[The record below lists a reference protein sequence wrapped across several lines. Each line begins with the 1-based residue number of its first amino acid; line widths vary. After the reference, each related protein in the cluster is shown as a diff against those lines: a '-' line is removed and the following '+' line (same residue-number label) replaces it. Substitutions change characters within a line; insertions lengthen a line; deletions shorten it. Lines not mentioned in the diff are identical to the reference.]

1 MELIELVS
9 VGTYL
14 RGDGMTF
21 PMNADGS
28 TNIYEEEGVH
38 VCDIEPDED
47 WMTTLSDADRA
58 IVAGFLVGNS

>member
-14 RGDGMTF
+14 RRDGMTF

-47 WMTTLSDADRA
+47 WMNALSDADRA
-58 IVAGFLVGNS
+58 IVAGFLVGNP

>member
-47 WMTTLSDADRA
+47 GMNALSDADRA
-58 IVAGFLVGNS
+58 IVAGFLVGNP

>member
-9 VGTYL
+9 VGTYI
-14 RGDGMTF
+14 RNDGMTF

-47 WMTTLSDADRA
+47 WMNALSDADRA
-58 IVAGFLVGNS
+58 IVAGFLVGNP

>member
-9 VGTYL
+9 VGTYI
-14 RGDGMTF
+14 RNDGMTF

>member
-9 VGTYL
+9 VGTYI
-14 RGDGMTF
+14 RPDGMTF

-28 TNIYEEEGVH
+28 KTIYECEGVH

-58 IVAGFLVGNS
+58 IVEKILMEVK

>member
-9 VGTYL
+9 VGTYI
-14 RGDGMTF
+14 RNDGMTF
-21 PMNADGS
+21 PMNANGS

-47 WMTTLSDADRA
+47 WMNALSDADRA
-58 IVAGFLVGNS
+58 IVAGFLVGNP